1 MRGLCYDY
9 NRNLASHGNPGQCF
23 RASRLLHSPCQQDSG
38 KSRGGVLCI
47 YINNNWCTNATI
59 LDQYCSPDLEFL
71 AVKCR
76 PYYLPREF
84 SVVIVLAVYIPPCT
98 NAKLAFSYLLAAINK
113 QQNAY
118 PEGVFIAAGDFNHV
132 NLKRVL
138 PKFDQ
143 HV

>member
-1 MRGLCYDY
+1 MIITEIWLHTGILGSAFELAGRSIHHV
-9 NRNLASHGNPGQCF
+9 NRT
-23 RASRLLHSPCQQDSG
+23 QDSG